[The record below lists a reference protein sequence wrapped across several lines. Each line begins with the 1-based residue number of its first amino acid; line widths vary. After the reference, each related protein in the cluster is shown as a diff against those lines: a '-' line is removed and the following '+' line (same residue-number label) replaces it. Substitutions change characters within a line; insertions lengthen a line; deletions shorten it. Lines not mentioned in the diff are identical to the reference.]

1 MIDLRTIPLYV
12 ISLTSMIESFL
23 LLIIIFMP
31 NSLLLPESSL
41 LTELQEIGPF
51 LLNSVLPKN
60 LDSMVFDKEYVVN
73 LDDPQNLL
81 LVSISRY
88 VGILGFSR
96 EIFFEA
102 MFSIWS
108 GIMVAFMFLSIV
120 QFSLSFLILLYLIM
134 PRKYPKLLLPW
145 ISFNILLMI
154 IVFTATSALIVAIM
168 IPLIRVQV
176 QGVHYYTI
184 AFLGVYLFMIMLK
197 ILLLVVEFVKGQR
210 EVNMMSQCM
219 KDKVIVSMTL
229 LNDRISEFK
238 VNKRAEHWNSSS
250 SSSSS
255 SSLSSSSSSIACS
268 LCISG
273 HASPMSSESSPP
285 PSYSQ
290 VVKNPFYASES
301 FDDAQD
307 IIPKAPVYY
316 SLPESS
322 YLHQSPAAGVSESPM
337 NQEEPLSL
345 C

>member
-1 MIDLRTIPLYV
+1 MVHRTMPLYV
-12 ISLTSMIESFL
+12 ITLTSMIESFL

-60 LDSMVFDKEYVVN
+60 LDSMVFDNEYVVN

-154 IVFTATSALIVAIM
+154 ILFTATSVLIVAMM
-168 IPLIRVQV
+168 IPLIKVQV

-184 AFLGVYLFMIMLK
+184 ASLGIYLLVIMFK
-197 ILLLVVEFVKGQR
+197 ILLLVAEFVKGQR
-210 EVNMMSQCM
+210 EDMMSQCTE
-219 KDKVIVSMTL
+219 DKVVVSMTL
-229 LNDRISEFK
+229 LNDPAEFY
-238 VNKRAEHWNSSS
+238 NSSS
-250 SSSSS
+250 SSS
-255 SSLSSSSSSIACS
+255 
-268 LCISG
+268 
-273 HASPMSSESSPP
+273 MSSESTPP

-290 VVKNPFYASES
+290 VVKNSSYASSEA

-307 IIPKAPVYY
+307 ISEYFAFHTKLGVPVYY
-316 SLPESS
+316 SLPKSS
-322 YLHQSPAAGVSESPM
+322 YLHQSPAAAGVSESTITIP
-337 NQEEPLSL
+337 
-345 C
+345 